1 MSEEQLVTFRLNLT
15 EQILRRSRP
24 VSEPQLQTIN
34 LLMKLECY
42 TMNEMLQLYE
52 ELKRKLLLGSV
63 EESLQPRILD
73 IVN

>member
-42 TMNEMLQLYE
+42 TMN
-52 ELKRKLLLGSV
+52 
-63 EESLQPRILD
+63 
-73 IVN
+73 